1 MRSADLPPLHG
12 DNMNRLK
19 ILILGVHLFPLF
31 VVPSA
36 AAESK
41 FLVEM
46 RAISGLPH
54 IVLSHGKK
62 VYLRGRRSML
72 PGDHIVT
79 SGGSRALIHFRRRP
93 GCRLILEPNTSFKLM
108 GLKRSGTYS
117 AKLNRGTVK
126 CDTASCGLSL
136 SVMTPAGMLRGQ
148 GAEFALQAY
157 RHFTTVVLKKGRM
170 RLFVGGQA
178 VPLREMTSTTVS
190 KTGGHR
196 ITTIYSGDP
205 RIPSLFS
212 PLPLPGIS
220 PSPPKRRFRYKF
232 ISPASMTRSP

>member
-1 MRSADLPPLHG
+1 MRFAGLPPLHG

-19 ILILGVHLFPLF
+19 ILILGVHLFPLC
-31 VVPSA
+31 VVSSV

-54 IVLSHGKK
+54 IVLSRGKK

-93 GCRLILEPNTSFKLM
+93 GCRLVVEPNTSFELM
-108 GLKRSGTYS
+108 GLRRGGIYS

-126 CDTASCGLSL
+126 CYKASCGLSL
-136 SVMTPAGMLRGQ
+136 NFMTPAGMLRGK
-148 GAEFALQAY
+148 GAE
-157 RHFTTVVLKKGRM
+157 
-170 RLFVGGQA
+170 
-178 VPLREMTSTTVS
+178 
-190 KTGGHR
+190 
-196 ITTIYSGDP
+196 
-205 RIPSLFS
+205 S
-212 PLPLPGIS
+212 P
-220 PSPPKRRFRYKF
+220 
-232 ISPASMTRSP
+232 